1 MYCVI
6 QEIETKKEIEGYSKG
21 IEAYSYTINNVKIN
35 SYRMKAEKFKRPIKK
50 AYKISIHKS
59 YREDGKVKKK
69 QWVIGTHEHYN
80 LIEYG
85 FELWRVEDKLK
96 EMGITED
103 RLYELIYKKLDPL
116 LDKITNE
123 FHNTEEYKTHK
134 SYREIINKF
143 HDKELEF
150 NNIYGSGYNEC
161 YDIFGNLTNKDR
173 LEQIKRDYEYKQEY
187 KRKSEEAFGDWYSR
201 YSQSNYSSSSYQ
213 GNTYSNYNE
222 EEKKLLKKIYKKL
235 AMIYHPDRN
244 LDNQEE
250 AQESMILINKLK
262 EQWNI

>member
-6 QEIETKKEIEGYSKG
+6 QEIKTKKEIKGYSKSM
-21 IEAYSYTINNVKIN
+21 EAYSYIINGVEIN
-35 SYRMKAEKFKRPIKK
+35 SYRMSSDKFKRPIKK

-69 QWVIGTHEHYN
+69 QWVIGTYEHYG

-123 FHNTEEYKTHK
+123 FHNTEEYKTYK
-134 SYREIINKF
+134 SYRKIIDKF
-143 HDKELEF
+143 HDKEREF
-150 NNIYGSGYNEC
+150 NNIYGRGYNEC

-173 LEQIKRDYEYKQEY
+173 LVQIKRDYEYKQEY

-201 YSQSNYSSSSYQ
+201 YSQGGYSSSSYQ
-213 GNTYSNYNE
+213 ESCTSNYNE
-222 EEKKLLKKIYKKL
+222 EERKLLKKFYKKL
-235 AMIYHPDRN
+235 AFEFHPDRN
-244 LDNQEE
+244 NLGED
-250 AQESMILINKLK
+250 AMILVNRLK
-262 EQWNI
+262 EQWGI